1 MRDKSGHQV
10 VNMSRFIEIVSIG
23 YKIGKLSIQDE
34 IMCHEFQIKAYQ
46 LKGLIYKYNLPA
58 HNLGLTIYYIYV

>member
-10 VNMSRFIEIVSIG
+10 INMSRFIEILSIG
-23 YKIGKLSIQDE
+23 YKIGKPSIQDE

-46 LKGLIYKYNLPA
+46 LIGLIFINTVYL
-58 HNLGLTIYYIYV
+58 LTTWGLR